1 VTLQGEYL
9 LEVCR
14 PFELRVHHCQI
25 RGELTPLGNPT
36 LTLTPLRALSL
47 LTVRSPP
54 VAMAL
59 VPPRV
64 RATTTTMGEAA
75 AAEEGTD
82 GYGAPAQCLVLR
94 AGGELCLLD
103 LIAGGE
109 RSLATGVDLFWLTMP
124 APGVV
129 PVGGS
134 LAVPGTPRR
143 GDGNGGGG
151 EGGEGG
157 EKATTTEEL
166 PWWVYS
172 HRGMQVTR
180 EHRTIPLG
188 DLLGI
193 LSARSKAEPNGSR
206 QRDTPHGV
214 GSISSTCVL
223 HTLHTVCR
231 VQVWYPAS
239 PAAATS
245 RHATQ
250 HDAPP
255 TLVSATT
262 ENHPELALDREVRQT
277 DMDVP

>member
-1 VTLQGEYL
+1 VTLLQGEYL

-14 PFELRVHHCQI
+14 PFEVRVYHCQI

-59 VPPRV
+59 VPPRRV
-64 RATTTTMGEAA
+64 RATTTTTAEA
-75 AAEEGTD
+75 AAEETD
-82 GYGAPAQCLVLR
+82 GDGAPAQCLVLR

-124 APGVV
+124 APDAV
-129 PVGGS
+129 PFGGS

-143 GDGNGGGG
+143 GDGDSGD

-157 EKATTTEEL
+157 EQATATEEL

-172 HRGMQVTR
+172 HRGMQV
-180 EHRTIPLG
+180 
-188 DLLGI
+188 
-193 LSARSKAEPNGSR
+193 
-206 QRDTPHGV
+206 
-214 GSISSTCVL
+214 
-223 HTLHTVCR
+223 
-231 VQVWYPAS
+231 WYPAS
-239 PAAATS
+239 PAAAS
-245 RHATQ
+245 RQSTE
-250 HDAPP
+250 DNVNAPP

-262 ENHPELALDREVRQT
+262 ENDPELALDREVRKRET
-277 DMDVP
+277 IMDVPHPRPDQSSPTLAPPAAARQHLAAPCRSFSATVFRRGGR